1 MRRNGKDSELEDTIL
16 PERRLSEGKLN
27 RESEEFGNVAWR
39 KFLVQE
45 KFKEPWDPHLMGI
58 VS

>member
-1 MRRNGKDSELEDTIL
+1 MGRSQVFRRLRRNGKGSELEDTIL

-39 KFLVQE
+39 LFLVQE
-45 KFKEPWDPHLMGI
+45 NFKEP
-58 VS
+58 

>member
-1 MRRNGKDSELEDTIL
+1 MGSSQVFPRLRRNGKDSELEDTIL

-45 KFKEPWDPHLMGI
+45 NLKEP
-58 VS
+58 